1 MNADFL
7 DLARSLHNAGVRYL
21 VVGAHAMA
29 AHGTPRA
36 TGDLDVWVQP
46 TPENARAVWRAL
58 AEFGVPLD
66 ALDVQA
72 EDFAKGGNVV
82 QLGVPP
88 RRIDVLT
95 AIDGVDFASAW
106 PARLDQVIAGV
117 SFPFLGREDLLRNK
131 RAAARPKDLLDVEL
145 LLTAGDR

>member
-7 DLARSLHNAGVRYL
+7 DLGRSLHNAGVRFL
-21 VVGAHAMA
+21 VVGAHALA
-29 AHGTPRA
+29 AHGVPRA
-36 TGDLDVWVQP
+36 TGDLDVWVQA

-58 AEFGVPLD
+58 AEFGAPLE
-66 ALDVQA
+66 ALGVQV
-72 EDFAKGGNVV
+72 EDFAAPGKVV
-82 QLGVPP
+82 QLGAPP
-88 RRIDVLT
+88 RRVDLLT

-106 PARLDQVIAGV
+106 PARIDRVIEGV

-145 LLTAGDR
+145 LTGQTR